1 MSFELSSQVKIV
13 ALAGVLVALAGAAF
27 LLLQGGHS
35 TPKTATVPVTP
46 THHRA
51 QAHPAPAR
59 HAATPAVQLTA
70 GLPAPLV
77 RALEHSKLVVAVVW
91 AKGDPVAADTL
102 AQAKAGARSVHA
114 PLVVLNVANDAVAAR
129 TATWMNSDIVQP
141 AVLVVRRP
149 GTVAVELAGYA
160 DKTSVAQA
168 VVDSRR

>member
-13 ALAGVLVALAGAAF
+13 ALAGVLVALAGGAF

-51 QAHPAPAR
+51 QTHGHPAPAR

-77 RALEHSKLVVAVVW
+77 RALEHSKLVVAVL
-91 AKGDPVAADTL
+91 AATASFATL
-102 AQAKAGARSVHA
+102 RTTSGACTDRA
-114 PLVVLNVANDAVAAR
+114 PAFA
-129 TATWMNSDIVQP
+129 
-141 AVLVVRRP
+141 
-149 GTVAVELAGYA
+149 
-160 DKTSVAQA
+160 
-168 VVDSRR
+168 